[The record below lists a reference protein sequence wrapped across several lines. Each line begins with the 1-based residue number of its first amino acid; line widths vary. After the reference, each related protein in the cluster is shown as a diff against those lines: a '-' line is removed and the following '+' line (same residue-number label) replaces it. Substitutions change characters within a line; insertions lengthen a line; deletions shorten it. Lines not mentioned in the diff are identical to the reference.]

1 LGIREDDMG
10 DWDFYDD
17 PGADEAVDDDDGGQG
32 AAEPAPADAAGAA
45 SAGDGLPG
53 VPVEGYPGLRAGA
66 FAHAD
71 NLLGLIRT
79 ADLTGGDDSAE
90 VSPTGVGPLGLREL
104 TPSPLTTCPVPGH
117 TSLLQRNPATKQG
130 DGRFGPTRN
139 QGGKWHW
146 GVDYDAPVGSPVVA
160 AGDGTV
166 VDIKPN
172 PSPDYGHQVVVDHGD
187 GVYTQSAHLDRV
199 DVKPGQKVIAGQP
212 LGASGR
218 SGNAR
223 KVPQVHFEVRTGSPL
238 PRLAGGNKPSD
249 PSLYLP
255 PWCFR

>member
-1 LGIREDDMG
+1 MG

-17 PGADEAVDDDDGGQG
+17 PGAAEAADEGDGGQG
-32 AAEPAPADAAGAA
+32 AAEPAPVDTAGAT

-53 VPVEGYPGLRAGA
+53 APVDGYPGLRAGA

-79 ADLTGGDDSAE
+79 ADLTGGDDAAD
-90 VSPTGVGPLGLREL
+90 VSPAGVGPLGLREL

-117 TSLLQRNPATKQG
+117 THLLQRNPATGQG
-130 DGRFGPTRN
+130 SGRFGPTRN

-146 GVDYDAPVGSPVVA
+146 GVDYDAPVGSPVAA

-166 VDIKPN
+166 VDIKRN
-172 PSPDYGHQVVVDHGD
+172 PSPTYGHQVVVDHGG

-199 DVKPGQKVIAGQP
+199 DVKPGQRVAAGDS
-212 LGASGR
+212 LGVSGQ
-218 SGNAR
+218 SGNAAGT
-223 KVPQVHFEVRTGSPL
+223 PQVHFEVRMGSPRPHL
-238 PRLAGGNKPSD
+238 TGGDPVP

-255 PWCFR
+255 PWCFQ